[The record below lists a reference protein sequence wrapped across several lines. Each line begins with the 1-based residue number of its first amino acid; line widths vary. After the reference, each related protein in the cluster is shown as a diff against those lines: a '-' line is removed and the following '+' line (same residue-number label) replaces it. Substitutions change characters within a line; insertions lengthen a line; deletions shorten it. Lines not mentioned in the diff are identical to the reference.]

1 MPNYLQRKTGH
12 DYTAP
17 SAYLITVVTERRA
30 RLLGTLVG
38 ASASEAAIEATIL
51 GRQVIAAFYDIE
63 KKVKEKT
70 GCDVQVVQYQLMPD
84 HFHGI
89 LYVKDELPKDWH
101 LGRII
106 SGWKGACSRA
116 YTRDVEESELTLLQ
130 GDVLKGGVVKGDVVK
145 GGVLKGGVLKGG
157 VVRGDVLKGGVVRGD
172 VLKADVAKGDVLTLF
187 EKGYNDRP
195 LVSKGQLQG
204 WIQYLRDNPRRLWLK
219 RYLPDML
226 RKVYEFEAGLKGRRF
241 TAVGNTF
248 FVTYPE
254 IAQVRCHRNLSEED
268 IQREVAHY
276 VGLARKG
283 VILVSP
289 FISPAEKAV
298 YEACYKEKLR
308 MIRIVSRALD
318 GKFVYPT
325 GRDFDGCVAG
335 FLLVLAPYISG
346 DEHTATKRISRSQCL
361 DMNDI
366 AAELVRPLGEV

>member
-1 MPNYLQRKTGH
+1 
-12 DYTAP
+12 
-17 SAYLITVVTERRA
+17 
-30 RLLGTLVG
+30 LVG
-38 ASASEAAIEATIL
+38 KSASEAAIDATVL
-51 GRQVIAAFYDIE
+51 GKQVIAAFYDIE

-89 LYVKDELPKDWH
+89 LYVKEKLPKEWH

-116 YTRDVEESELTLLQ
+116 YTRDVNESELTLLQ
-130 GDVLKGGVVKGDVVK
+130 GN
-145 GGVLKGGVLKGG
+145 
-157 VVRGDVLKGGVVRGD
+157 
-172 VLKADVAKGDVLTLF
+172 VLTLF

-219 RYLPDML
+219 KHQPDML
-226 RKVYEFEAGLKGRRF
+226 RKVYEFEAGAKGRRF

-254 IAQVRCHRNLSEED
+254 IAQVRCHRNLSEEE
-268 IQREVAHY
+268 IQKEVAHY
-276 VGLARKG
+276 LGLARSG

-298 YEACYKEKLR
+298 YEACYREKLR

-318 GKFVYPT
+318 GKFMYPS

-335 FLLVLAPYISG
+335 FLLVLAPYMAG
-346 DEHTATKRISRSQCL
+346 DEHTAAKRISRSQCL
-361 DMNDI
+361 DMNDL

>member
-1 MPNYLQRKTGH
+1 
-12 DYTAP
+12 
-17 SAYLITVVTERRA
+17 LITVVTEGRA
-30 RLLGTLVG
+30 RLLGKLVG
-38 ASASEAAIEATIL
+38 ESASEAAIEATIL
-51 GRQVIAAFYDIE
+51 GRKVIAAFYDIE

-89 LYVKDELPKDWH
+89 LYVKDQLPKDWH

-116 YTRDVEESELTLLQ
+116 YTRDMGESELTLLQ
-130 GDVLKGGVVKGDVVK
+130 GDVLKGGELKADG
-145 GGVLKGGVLKGG
+145 LKGGG
-157 VVRGDVLKGGVVRGD
+157 
-172 VLKADVAKGDVLTLF
+172 LKADVAKGDVLTLF

-219 RYLPDML
+219 SHQPDML
-226 RKVYEFEAGLKGRRF
+226 RKVYEFEAGSKGRRF

-254 IAQVRCHRNLSEED
+254 IAQVRCHRNLSEEE
-268 IQREVAHY
+268 IQKEVAHY
-276 VGLARKG
+276 VGLARNG

-325 GRDFDGCVAG
+325 GRDFDGCAEG
-335 FLLVLAPYISG
+335 FLLVLAPYVAG
-346 DEHTATKRISRSQCL
+346 DEHTAAKRISRATCL
-361 DMNDI
+361 DMNGY
-366 AAELVRPLGEV
+366 AAELVRPLDEV

>member
-1 MPNYLQRKTGH
+1 MPNYLQRKIGH

-17 SAYLITVVTERRA
+17 SAYLITVVTQDRRP
-30 RLLGTLVG
+30 LLGSLVG
-38 ASASEAAIEATIL
+38 KSAAEAAIDATVL
-51 GRQVIAAFYDIE
+51 GKQVIAAFYDIE

-70 GCDVQVVQYQLMPD
+70 GYDVQVVQYQLMPD

-89 LYVKDELPKDWH
+89 LYVKEKLPKEWH

-116 YTRDVEESELTLLQ
+116 YTRDMNESELTLLQ
-130 GDVLKGGVVKGDVVK
+130 GN
-145 GGVLKGGVLKGG
+145 
-157 VVRGDVLKGGVVRGD
+157 
-172 VLKADVAKGDVLTLF
+172 VLTLF
-187 EKGYNDRP
+187 EMGYNDRP

-219 RYLPDML
+219 KHQPDML
-226 RKVYEFEAGLKGRRF
+226 RKVYEFEAGAKGRRF

-254 IAQVRCHRNLSEED
+254 IAQVRCHRNLSEEE
-268 IQREVAHY
+268 IQKEVAHY
-276 VGLARKG
+276 MGLARSG

-298 YEACYKEKLR
+298 YEACYREKLR

-318 GKFVYPT
+318 GKFMYPS

-335 FLLVLAPYISG
+335 FLLVLAPYMAG
-346 DEHTATKRISRSQCL
+346 DEHTAAKRISRSQCL
-361 DMNDI
+361 DMNDL
-366 AAELVRPLGEV
+366 AAELVRPFGEV

>member
-1 MPNYLQRKTGH
+1 MPNYLQRKIGH

-17 SAYLITVVTERRA
+17 SAYLITVVTQDRRP
-30 RLLGTLVG
+30 LLGSLVG
-38 ASASEAAIEATIL
+38 KSASEAAIDATVL
-51 GRQVIAAFYDIE
+51 GKQVIAAFYDIE

-89 LYVKDELPKDWH
+89 LYVKEKLPKEWH

-116 YTRDVEESELTLLQ
+116 YTRDVNESELTLLQ
-130 GDVLKGGVVKGDVVK
+130 GN
-145 GGVLKGGVLKGG
+145 
-157 VVRGDVLKGGVVRGD
+157 
-172 VLKADVAKGDVLTLF
+172 VLTLF

-219 RYLPDML
+219 KHQPDML
-226 RKVYEFEAGLKGRRF
+226 RKVYELEAGAKGRRF

-254 IAQVRCHRNLSEED
+254 IAQVRCHRNLSEEE
-268 IQREVAHY
+268 IQKEVAHY
-276 VGLARKG
+276 LGLARSG

-298 YEACYKEKLR
+298 YEACYREKLR

-318 GKFVYPT
+318 GKFMYPS

-335 FLLVLAPYISG
+335 FLLVLAPYMAG
-346 DEHTATKRISRSQCL
+346 DEHTAAKRISRSQCL
-361 DMNDI
+361 DMNDL

>member
-1 MPNYLQRKTGH
+1 MQAEWVGAHAPPIGRTGRHSKRYKEMPNYLQRKTGH

-17 SAYLITVVTERRA
+17 SAYLITVVTEGRSP
-30 RLLGTLVG
+30 LLGSLVG
-38 ASASEAAIEATIL
+38 DTASEAAVEATIL

-70 GCDVQVVQYQLMPD
+70 GCAVQVVQYQLMPD

-89 LYVKDELPKDWH
+89 LYVKDKLPKDWH

-116 YTRDVEESELTLLQ
+116 YTRDVDGSELTLLQ
-130 GDVLKGGVVKGDVVK
+130 GDVL
-145 GGVLKGGVLKGG
+145 
-157 VVRGDVLKGGVVRGD
+157 R
-172 VLKADVAKGDVLTLF
+172 AEVAKGNVLTLF

-219 RYLPDML
+219 RHQLDML
-226 RKVYEFEAGLKGRRF
+226 RKVYEFEAGVNGRRF

-268 IQREVAHY
+268 IQKEVTHY
-276 VGLARKG
+276 LGLARNG

-318 GKFVYPT
+318 GKFMYPT
-325 GRDFDGCVAG
+325 GRDFDGCVGG
-335 FLLVLAPYISG
+335 FLLVLAPYMAG
-346 DEHTATKRISRSQCL
+346 NEHTAAKRISRSQCL

>member
-1 MPNYLQRKTGH
+1 MGH

-17 SAYLITVVTERRA
+17 SAYLITVVTQDRRP
-30 RLLGTLVG
+30 LLGSLVG
-38 ASASEAAIEATIL
+38 KSASEAAIDATIL
-51 GRQVIAAFYDIE
+51 GKQVIAAFYDIE

-89 LYVKDELPKDWH
+89 LYVKEKLPKEWH

-116 YTRDVEESELTLLQ
+116 YTRDVNESELTLLQ
-130 GDVLKGGVVKGDVVK
+130 GN
-145 GGVLKGGVLKGG
+145 
-157 VVRGDVLKGGVVRGD
+157 
-172 VLKADVAKGDVLTLF
+172 VLTLF

-219 RYLPDML
+219 KHQPDML
-226 RKVYEFEAGLKGRRF
+226 RKVYEFEAGAKGRRF

-254 IAQVRCHRNLSEED
+254 IAQVRCHRNLSEEE
-268 IQREVAHY
+268 IQKEVAHY
-276 VGLARKG
+276 LGLARSG

-298 YEACYKEKLR
+298 YEACYREKLR

-318 GKFVYPT
+318 GKFMYPS

-335 FLLVLAPYISG
+335 FLLVLAPYMAG
-346 DEHTATKRISRSQCL
+346 DEHTSAKRISRSQCL
-361 DMNDI
+361 DMNDL

>member
-1 MPNYLQRKTGH
+1 MPNYLQRKIGH

-17 SAYLITVVTERRA
+17 SAYLITVVTQDRRP
-30 RLLGTLVG
+30 LLGSLVG
-38 ASASEAAIEATIL
+38 KSASEAAIDATVL

-63 KKVKEKT
+63 KKVKEMT
-70 GCDVQVVQYQLMPD
+70 GGDVQVVQYQLMPD

-89 LYVKDELPKDWH
+89 LYVKDELPKNWH

-116 YTRDVEESELTLLQ
+116 YTRDVNESELTLLQ
-130 GDVLKGGVVKGDVVK
+130 GN
-145 GGVLKGGVLKGG
+145 
-157 VVRGDVLKGGVVRGD
+157 
-172 VLKADVAKGDVLTLF
+172 VLTLF

-219 RYLPDML
+219 KHQPDML
-226 RKVYEFEAGLKGRRF
+226 RKVYEFEAGAKGRRF

-254 IAQVRCHRNLSEED
+254 IAQVRCHRNLSEEE
-268 IQREVAHY
+268 IQKEVAY
-276 VGLARKG
+276 YLGLARSG

-298 YEACYKEKLR
+298 YEACYREKLR

-318 GKFVYPT
+318 GKFMYPS

-335 FLLVLAPYISG
+335 FLLVLAPYMAG
-346 DEHTATKRISRSQCL
+346 DEHTSAKRISRSQCL

-366 AAELVRPLGEV
+366 AAELVRPLCEV

>member
-1 MPNYLQRKTGH
+1 MPNYLQRKIGH

-17 SAYLITVVTERRA
+17 SAYLITVVTQDRRP
-30 RLLGTLVG
+30 LLGSLVG
-38 ASASEAAIEATIL
+38 KSASEAAIDATIL
-51 GRQVIAAFYDIE
+51 GKQVIAAFYDIE
-63 KKVKEKT
+63 KKVKEMT
-70 GCDVQVVQYQLMPD
+70 GGDVQVVQYQLMPD

-89 LYVKDELPKDWH
+89 LYVKDELPKNWH

-116 YTRDVEESELTLLQ
+116 YTRDVNESEQ
-130 GDVLKGGVVKGDVVK
+130 GN
-145 GGVLKGGVLKGG
+145 
-157 VVRGDVLKGGVVRGD
+157 
-172 VLKADVAKGDVLTLF
+172 VLTLF
-187 EKGYNDRP
+187 EKGYNDRT

-219 RYLPDML
+219 KHQPDML
-226 RKVYEFEAGLKGRRF
+226 RKVYEFEAGAKGRRF

-254 IAQVRCHRNLSEED
+254 MAQVRCHRNLSEEE
-268 IQREVAHY
+268 IQKEVAHY
-276 VGLARKG
+276 MGLARSG

-298 YEACYKEKLR
+298 YEACYREKLR

-318 GKFVYPT
+318 GKFMYPS

-335 FLLVLAPYISG
+335 FLLVLAPYMAG
-346 DEHTATKRISRSQCL
+346 DEHTSAKRISRSQCL

>member
-1 MPNYLQRKTGH
+1 MPNYLQRKIGH

-17 SAYLITVVTERRA
+17 SAYLITVVTQDRRP
-30 RLLGTLVG
+30 LLGSLVG
-38 ASASEAAIEATIL
+38 KSAAEAAIDATVL
-51 GRQVIAAFYDIE
+51 GKQVIAAFYDIE

-89 LYVKDELPKDWH
+89 LYVKEKLPKEWH

-106 SGWKGACSRA
+106 SGWKGTCSRA
-116 YTRDVEESELTLLQ
+116 YTRDVNESELTLLQ
-130 GDVLKGGVVKGDVVK
+130 GNVLEGG
-145 GGVLKGGVLKGG
+145 
-157 VVRGDVLKGGVVRGD
+157 
-172 VLKADVAKGDVLTLF
+172 VLTLF
-187 EKGYNDRP
+187 EKGYNDRL

-219 RYLPDML
+219 KHQPDML
-226 RKVYEFEAGLKGRRF
+226 RKVYEFEAGAKGRRF

-254 IAQVRCHRNLSEED
+254 IAQVRCHRNLTEEE
-268 IQREVAHY
+268 IQKEVAHY
-276 VGLARKG
+276 MGLARSG

-298 YEACYKEKLR
+298 YEACYREKLR

-318 GKFVYPT
+318 GKFMYPS

-335 FLLVLAPYISG
+335 FLLVLAPYMAG
-346 DEHTATKRISRSQCL
+346 DEHTAAKRISRSQCL

>member
-17 SAYLITVVTERRA
+17 SAYLITVVTHDRQA
-30 RLLGTLVG
+30 LLGSLVG
-38 ASASEAAIEATIL
+38 GSASGAAIEATIL
-51 GRQVIAAFYDIE
+51 GKQVIAAFYDIE

-89 LYVKDELPKDWH
+89 LYVRDELPKEWH

-116 YTRDVEESELTLLQ
+116 YTRDMNGSELTLLQ
-130 GDVLKGGVVKGDVVK
+130 GDVLKADVVQK
-145 GGVLKGGVLKGG
+145 S
-157 VVRGDVLKGGVVRGD
+157 
-172 VLKADVAKGDVLTLF
+172 VLTLF

-195 LVSKGQLQG
+195 LVRKGQLQG

-219 RYLPDML
+219 RHQPDML
-226 RKVYEFEAGLKGRRF
+226 RKVYEFEAGAKGRRF

-254 IAQVRCHRNLSEED
+254 IAQVRCHRNLSEEE

-276 VGLARKG
+276 LGLARNG

-289 FISPAEKAV
+289 YISPAEKAV

-325 GRDFDGCVAG
+325 GRDFDGCAAG
-335 FLLVLAPYISG
+335 FLLVLAPYVAG
-346 DEHTATKRISRSQCL
+346 DEHTAAKRISRSQCL

>member
-17 SAYLITVVTERRA
+17 SAYLITVVTHDRLP
-30 RLLGTLVG
+30 LLGSLIG
-38 ASASEAAIEATIL
+38 DSASDATIDATIL
-51 GRQVIAAFYDIE
+51 GKQVIAAFYDIE
-63 KKVKEKT
+63 NIVKEKT
-70 GCDVQVVQYQLMPD
+70 GCNVQVVQYQMMPD

-89 LYVKDELPKDWH
+89 LYVKDKLPKDWH

-116 YTRDVEESELTLLQ
+116 YTRSVNGSELTLLQ
-130 GDVLKGGVVKGDVVK
+130 DN
-145 GGVLKGGVLKGG
+145 
-157 VVRGDVLKGGVVRGD
+157 
-172 VLKADVAKGDVLTLF
+172 VLTLF

-219 RYLPDML
+219 RHQSDML
-226 RKVYEFEAGLKGRRF
+226 RKVYEFEAGAKGRRF

-254 IAQVRCHRNLSEED
+254 IAQVRCHRNLSEKE
-268 IQREVAHY
+268 IQSEVVHY
-276 VGLARKG
+276 LGLARKG

-308 MIRIVSRALD
+308 MIRIVNRALD
-318 GKFVYPT
+318 GKFLYPS

-335 FLLVLAPYISG
+335 FLLVLAPYLQT
-346 DEHTATKRISRSQCL
+346 DEHTAAKRISRSQCL

-366 AAELVRPLGEV
+366 AAELVRPLGGA

>member
-12 DYTAP
+12 DYTAS
-17 SAYLITVVTERRA
+17 SAYLITVVTEERSP
-30 RLLGTLVG
+30 LLGSLVG
-38 ASASEAAIEATIL
+38 ESASEAAIEATIL

-63 KKVKEKT
+63 KIVKGKT
-70 GCDVQVVQYQLMPD
+70 GRNVQVIQYQLMPD

-116 YTRDVEESELTLLQ
+116 YTREVEASELTLLQ
-130 GDVLKGGVVKGDVVK
+130 GNVLKEDTSNRK
-145 GGVLKGGVLKGG
+145 
-157 VVRGDVLKGGVVRGD
+157 
-172 VLKADVAKGDVLTLF
+172 VLTLF

-195 LVSKGQLQG
+195 LLSKGQLQG

-219 RYLPDML
+219 CHQQDML
-226 RKVYEFEAGLKGRRF
+226 RKVYEFKAGTAGRRF

-254 IAQVRCHRNLSEED
+254 IAQVQCHRNLSEEE
-268 IQREVAHY
+268 IQKEVAHY
-276 VGLARKG
+276 TGLAKNG

-308 MIRIVSRALD
+308 MIRIVNRALD

-325 GRDFDGCVAG
+325 GRDFDGCAAG
-335 FLLVLAPYISG
+335 LLLVLAPYMAG
-346 DEHTATKRISRSQCL
+346 DEHAAAKRISRSQCL